1 MNGQRVLFAV
11 LDWGLGHA
19 TRSVPLVLGLLSQ
32 GCVVTLAS
40 RGKALQWLG
49 DRFPALDVLEMP
61 QPDIRYS
68 RYLNGWRIASQ
79 GWKVLS
85 SVERELAFTA
95 DAVERLGITHIYSD
109 NCYGVRHPNVQS
121 TLITHQL
128 NLPVPRVFRQFANA
142 QLHKLLRLFDRIWV
156 PDYADFPGL
165 GGWLSHGE
173 FDFEVEYIGPQSHL
187 VSAPTLV
194 LDESV
199 SCVALISGLE
209 PHRSRFLAKVL
220 REFKASNQRAVIFTG
235 AVTPHVE
242 TQGHVTLYG
251 HASPALIKAHLQ
263 QAEVIVCRSGY
274 SSLMDLHAL
283 GLTPTR
289 LEATPG
295 QWEQEYL
302 ARLHAPQGG

>member
-61 QPDIRYS
+61 QPNIRYS

-109 NCYGVRHPNVQS
+109 NCYGVRHPNVES

-128 NLPVPRVFRQFANA
+128 NLPVPRVFRRFAN
-142 QLHKLLRLFDRIWV
+142 HKLHQLLRPFDRIWV

-173 FDFEVEYIGPQSHL
+173 FDFEVAYIGPQSHL
-187 VSAPTLV
+187 QSEVAAVLIAPVPL
-194 LDESV
+194 
-199 SCVALISGLE
+199 VALISGLE
-209 PHRSRFLAKVL
+209 PHRSLFLEQVL
-220 REFKASNQRAVIFTG
+220 REFTVADRPAAIFTG
-235 AVTPHVE
+235 AATSTVT
-242 TQGHVTLYG
+242 TQGKVTLYG
-251 HASPALIKAHLQ
+251 HASAAQIKSHLL

-289 LEATPG
+289 LAATPG
-295 QWEQEYL
+295 QWEQVYL